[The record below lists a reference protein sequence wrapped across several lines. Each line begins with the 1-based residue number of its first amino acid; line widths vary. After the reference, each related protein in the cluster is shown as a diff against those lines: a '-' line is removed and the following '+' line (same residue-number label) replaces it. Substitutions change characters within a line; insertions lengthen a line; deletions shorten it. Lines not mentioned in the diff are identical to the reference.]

1 MPRLNKTGLLAVL
14 VAASSAFLLFQLYY
28 YRQSSNGGNTS
39 RQKDNQWEALRRVMA
54 VARKLA
60 LPIFLADPTALS
72 LIGQTG
78 GSAGLGRGCSFL
90 CTGRPVTAFAAIA
103 DHWKYDRQAVA
114 TVASQKGLEVEQVRG
129 RDPRLLEE
137 GAELSAAQIPLHFLF
152 RSTHGHIVQV
162 VLLYQRSGGY
172 LWHAPLRLAPSAD
185 RRLAPPNALP
195 YGRHAGAYRR
205 PDLVLTMLDGLDVQ
219 VPRNSSHFLTLRS
232 EADFIEC
239 RHKEARAFYQLYPE
253 DGSVEAAEFRRAAR
267 SVLSVAA
274 RTLDSLNVPF
284 WISSGTCLGWYRQ
297 CGFISYSRDV
307 DVGVSI
313 RHYRPDLATAFA
325 SAGLPLKH
333 SFGRVEDSLELSFQ
347 SPGGGVKLDV
357 FFFYQEESEGVSVV
371 WNGGTQAK
379 SGRKFKLD
387 TPVCRSYLNVWRTC
401 LPTCLTYLPVFLSQ
415 GMCFLVLNS
424 AGRSWRA
431 CVCVFRA
438 RPWTMCAPTTGTRRG
453 RPRRPPGTGRPRP
466 PT

>member
-28 YRQSSNGGNTS
+28 YRQSSCKSGRDDVMNGGNTS

-103 DHWKYDRQAVA
+103 DHWKYDVSGLSLNLVIIILLCNGILMPSKCLILAVSISHYQ
-114 TVASQKGLEVEQVRG
+114 TLIFQPL
-129 RDPRLLEE
+129 
-137 GAELSAAQIPLHFLF
+137 AE
-152 RSTHGHIVQV
+152 V

-333 SFGRVEDSLELSFQ
+333 SFGRV
-347 SPGGGVKLDV
+347 
-357 FFFYQEESEGVSVV
+357 
-371 WNGGTQAK
+371 
-379 SGRKFKLD
+379 
-387 TPVCRSYLNVWRTC
+387 
-401 LPTCLTYLPVFLSQ
+401 
-415 GMCFLVLNS
+415 
-424 AGRSWRA
+424 
-431 CVCVFRA
+431 
-438 RPWTMCAPTTGTRRG
+438 
-453 RPRRPPGTGRPRP
+453 
-466 PT
+466 